1 MAEVWTKLCG
11 CTSWSDVRMALD
23 AGADAF
29 GMIFAA
35 SPRRITPAAS
45 ADIARHVPPR
55 ITPVAVF
62 VNPSRGDV
70 DAVRALLP
78 RALLQFSG
86 DEPPGFVRGYGD
98 RAIKTLHVGAPW
110 EQIARR
116 AARYPESLL
125 LLDCSYAGLA
135 GGTGRTFDWAGAAAL
150 VASRRV
156 IVAGG
161 LTPQN
166 VATCLETAQPFGV
179 DVRSGIETA
188 GRKDPQKMR
197 AFVQAVR
204 EWR

>member
-1 MAEVWTKLCG
+1 
-11 CTSWSDVRMALD
+11 
-23 AGADAF
+23 
-29 GMIFAA
+29 
-35 SPRRITPAAS
+35 
-45 ADIARHVPPR
+45 
-55 ITPVAVF
+55 
-62 VNPSRGDV
+62 
-70 DAVRALLP
+70 
-78 RALLQFSG
+78 LQFSG